1 MIYAILLFMAIVA
14 SFVVGAVYGRK
25 AGARALAL
33 ANKERDQFKAVAEKA
48 INKL

>member
-1 MIYAILLFMAIVA
+1 MIYAILLFVSIAA
-14 SFVVGAVYGRK
+14 SFVVGSVYGRK
-25 AGARALAL
+25 AAAKAITL